1 MKAVLDEEGH
11 LFPRGVAVE
20 VCTDTAA
27 KLRSGPYAMS
37 FAVADGLGSRI
48 DISTDAAGNGC
59 EPGSGCC

>member
-1 MKAVLDEEGH
+1 MKAVVDEEGH

-27 KLRSGPYAMS
+27 KLRNGPYAAS
-37 FAVADGLGSRI
+37 FAVADGLGSRV
-48 DISTDAAGNGC
+48 DISQDSAGNVC